1 MTRGWLVVGVVLL
14 VATTSAGALADSARS
29 DGFADVLVGDVVI
42 GESEQRFHGIRLV
55 EFPEDTEA
63 VRLDLDLGVLA
74 THGIDVSDAEVELS
88 DGAVRGATIE
98 AATVRDG
105 RLRLVFAPDDAD
117 EDAII
122 AVEAFRLTG
131 LDTTDAEAARGLT
144 YDANFSAG
152 DARVRSF
159 DIVDP
164 DRVTPTLETNPL
176 YTDASTHRVSLRDVQ
191 AAGGDVT
198 IELDV
203 GVLQD
208 HGIDLGSLEAEVTA
222 ADADVVSTSVDRGK
236 VTAVVAPAPEAVL
249 FDVRIDLRG
258 LDSASVDTEQ
268 RLVASDVVYAVS
280 VAGAAG
286 DEMTVEPFDIATH
299 PTVHSDPGTTRSASS
314 QGPTSI
320 TGDGFGFAVTVA
332 AVALL
337 VLLARRRE

>member
-1 MTRGWLVVGVVLL
+1 MARCWLVVGVVVLL
-14 VATTSAGALADSARS
+14 LATASTGALADSAQS

-42 GESEQRFHGIRLV
+42 GESEQRFHGMRLV
-55 EFPEDTEA
+55 EFPADTET
-63 VRLDLDLGVLA
+63 VRLELDLDVLA
-74 THGIDVSDAEVELS
+74 THGIDVVDAEVEVS

-98 AATVRDG
+98 TATVRDG
-105 RLRLVFAPDDAD
+105 RLSFVFAPDDAN

-122 AVEAFRLTG
+122 AVEEFRLTG
-131 LDTTDAEAARGLT
+131 LDTTDAEAAEGLT

-152 DARVRSF
+152 EARVRSF

-191 AAGGDVT
+191 AADGDVT

-203 GVLQD
+203 GVLED
-208 HGIDLGSLEAEVTA
+208 HGIDVGSLEAEVTA
-222 ADADVVSTSVDRGK
+222 DGATVTSTSVDRG
-236 VTAVVAPAPEAVL
+236 VITAVVAPSPEAVL

-258 LDSASVDTEQ
+258 LDPASVDTDQ
-268 RLVASDVVYAVS
+268 RVIASDVGYAIS
-280 VAGAAG
+280 IEGTAG
-286 DEMTVEPFDIATH
+286 DEVTVEPFDIATH
-299 PTVHSDPGTTRSASS
+299 PTVHSGPETTRSETSR
-314 QGPTSI
+314 GPTSI

-337 VLLARRRE
+337 VLLAQRE